1 MRKNK
6 DLERKNKAIEL
17 AEKVKLLFG
26 FCADLIQD
34 KEMLKE
40 TYDLAS
46 NRQSM
51 SVSMAP
57 ILGAFGQN
65 YEDVENEAR
74 IRKERAKALYE
85 LIDTLD
91 RTEKERMDYEIK
103 KKNRAEGLAQI
114 HRALGL

>member
-1 MRKNK
+1 MGLLL
-6 DLERKNKAIEL
+6 LEQSSIGNSETFSFLLESWKFLSEGND
-17 AEKVKLLFG
+17 VKLLFG
-26 FCADLIQD
+26 FCAELIPD

-65 YEDVENEAR
+65 YEDVYIAIVQR
-74 IRKERAKALYE
+74 
-85 LIDTLD
+85 
-91 RTEKERMDYEIK
+91 
-103 KKNRAEGLAQI
+103 
-114 HRALGL
+114 